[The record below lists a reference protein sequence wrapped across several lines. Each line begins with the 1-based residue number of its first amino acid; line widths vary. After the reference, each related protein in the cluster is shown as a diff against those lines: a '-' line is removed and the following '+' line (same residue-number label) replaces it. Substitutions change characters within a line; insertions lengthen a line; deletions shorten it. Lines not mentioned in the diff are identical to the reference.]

1 MLHVGSVASNTNIRR
16 EDTAAFYNKSYTSV
30 GPSLPKNFAE
40 DCFYYGRKVN
50 EDMEIPFTDA
60 EEVIT
65 ICREINVLQNNSF
78 LCHSQDF
85 SKVSTIA
92 DLTDD
97 LFKAIN
103 KGNIT
108 LTAFIDLKKA
118 FDKVDNMWHS
128 MKETVYGWH
137 T

>member
-1 MLHVGSVASNTNIRR
+1 MLHVGSLASNTNISR

-65 ICREINVLQNNSF
+65 ICREINVMKSSRMAKLSSRIYVRMLSWLYQTNWF
-78 LCHSQDF
+78 FKFYLTVLWRCPF
-85 SKVSTIA
+85 SLSHCCPCQGKY
-92 DLTDD
+92 
-97 LFKAIN
+97 
-103 KGNIT
+103 
-108 LTAFIDLKKA
+108 LKK
-118 FDKVDNMWHS
+118 
-128 MKETVYGWH
+128 
-137 T
+137 